1 MSKEMQGL
9 LSEVRADLGDDFI
22 AMDVVGPDGISIA
35 GEAIKST
42 FNAPLAAAHFA
53 MIMKLAGRVSSNM
66 KLGKV
71 MENQFSTDTFVALS
85 RPLGDGSFYW
95 LLVANAQANVGLL
108 RAVMDQHELR
118 LWGAI
123 PS

>member
-1 MSKEMQGL
+1 MKEELKTVLEEAHSDIG
-9 LSEVRADLGDDFI
+9 EDFI
-22 AMDVVGPDGISIA
+22 ASEIIGQDGISIA
-35 GEAIKST
+35 SETGDIEYNSQ
-42 FNAPLAAAHFA
+42 LAGAHYA
-53 MIMKLAGRVSSNM
+53 MIMKLATRVSDNL

-71 MENQFSTDTFVALS
+71 IENQVSTNQLISVA

-95 LLVANAQANVGLL
+95 LLIAKAESNIGLL

-118 LWGAI
+118 LFGAI